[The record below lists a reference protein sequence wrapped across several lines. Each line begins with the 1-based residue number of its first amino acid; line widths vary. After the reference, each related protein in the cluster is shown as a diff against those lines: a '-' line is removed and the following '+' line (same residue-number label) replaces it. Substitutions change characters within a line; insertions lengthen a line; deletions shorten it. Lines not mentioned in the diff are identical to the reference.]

1 MMDDTDQQYY
11 SMEFIEEEG
20 KTFVIFFNQEGE
32 LVAKR
37 EIPHRDIT
45 EENQAERERQL
56 TSP

>member
-37 EIPHRDIT
+37 EIPHQDFT
-45 EENQAERERQL
+45 EAIRLSGKDN
-56 TSP
+56 

>member
-45 EENQAERERQL
+45 EEIRLSGKDN
-56 TSP
+56 